1 MNMPVLKTEA
11 VDRGATSRRPPRW
24 CGSARRKPSFVKATL
39 LPMLGAIAARVV
51 PPLVMLALLLAVWQ
65 ILCMQPGAT
74 LPSPTKIWTEAYDLI
89 VDPFFVAGPQDI
101 GLGWRVLT
109 SLQRVAIGYGLA
121 GLIGI
126 MLGTIIGQSVWAM
139 RGLDPIFQM
148 LRTISPLAWLPISL
162 AAFRDSQPSAIFV
175 IFITAVWPIII
186 NTAVGIRNIPQDY
199 RNVAAVLRLNH
210 LEFFCKI
217 MIPSAAPYIF
227 TGLRIGI
234 GLSWLAI
241 VAAEMLTG
249 GVGIGFFIWDA
260 WNSSRLSDIVV
271 ALVYIGVVGFVLD
284 RIVAGI
290 ATIVTRGT
298 SRQLK
303 ERSMTPYLKI
313 DHVDKILHARL
324 ARDRGAASDI
334 TLTIEQGEYVSI
346 IGHSGCGKITLLN
359 IVAGLMPVTQ
369 RGGAAGEPGGQRARP
384 RPRRRVPEPFAA
396 AVAHRLRQR
405 PARRGQG
412 VRRPSAARRARMNG
426 RCTISSSCRWRTPR
440 TSGRRKS
447 PAA

>member
-1 MNMPVLKTEA
+1 MNMPVRKSEA
-11 VDRGATSRRPPRW
+11 LSIASSATPAEVLRLNV
-24 CGSARRKPSFVKATL
+24 AKPSYWQTRI
-39 LPMLGAIAARVV
+39 LPALGAVTARVL
-51 PPLVMLALLLAVWQ
+51 PPLVMLVMILTVWQ
-65 ILCMQPGAT
+65 ILCMKPGAT
-74 LPSPTKIWTEAYDLI
+74 LPAPSKIWTEAYDLI

-101 GLGWRVLT
+101 GLGWRVLI

-126 MLGTIIGQSVWAM
+126 ALGTIIGQSVWAM
-139 RGLDPIFQM
+139 RGLDPIFQV

-175 IFITAVWPIII
+175 IFITSVWPIII

-210 LEFFCKI
+210 LEFFWKI

-249 GVGIGFFIWDA
+249 GVGVGFFIWDA

-271 ALVYIGVVGFVLD
+271 ALVYIGVVGFILD

-290 ATIVTRGT
+290 AVIVTRGT
-298 SRQLK
+298 
-303 ERSMTPYLKI
+303 
-313 DHVDKILHARL
+313 
-324 ARDRGAASDI
+324 AA
-334 TLTIEQGEYVSI
+334 
-346 IGHSGCGKITLLN
+346 N
-359 IVAGLMPVTQ
+359 
-369 RGGAAGEPGGQRARP
+369 
-384 RPRRRVPEPFAA
+384 
-396 AVAHRLRQR
+396 
-405 PARRGQG
+405 
-412 VRRPSAARRARMNG
+412 
-426 RCTISSSCRWRTPR
+426 
-440 TSGRRKS
+440 
-447 PAA
+447 

>member
-1 MNMPVLKTEA
+1 MNMPALKTEPA
-11 VDRGATSRRPPRW
+11 IPLPAPTAEVLRFAAP
-24 CGSARRKPSFVKATL
+24 KPDFFQS
-39 LPMLGAIAARVV
+39 RVV
-51 PPLVMLALLLAVWQ
+51 PLLGRAAVRVLPPLVTLGLILTVWQ
-65 ILCMQPGAT
+65 ILCMKPGAT
-74 LPSPTKIWTEAYDLI
+74 LPAPSKIWADAYELI

-109 SLQRVAIGYGLA
+109 SLQRVAIGYGFA
-121 GLIGI
+121 GVIGI
-126 MLGTIIGQSVWAM
+126 LLGTLVGQSVWAM
-139 RGLDPIFQM
+139 RGLDPIFQI

-210 LEFFCKI
+210 LEFFYKV

-271 ALVYIGVVGFVLD
+271 ALVYIGLVGFILD
-284 RIVAGI
+284 RMVAAV
-290 ATIVTRGT
+290 ATFVTRGT
-298 SRQLK
+298 
-303 ERSMTPYLKI
+303 
-313 DHVDKILHARL
+313 
-324 ARDRGAASDI
+324 AA
-334 TLTIEQGEYVSI
+334 
-346 IGHSGCGKITLLN
+346 N
-359 IVAGLMPVTQ
+359 
-369 RGGAAGEPGGQRARP
+369 
-384 RPRRRVPEPFAA
+384 
-396 AVAHRLRQR
+396 
-405 PARRGQG
+405 
-412 VRRPSAARRARMNG
+412 
-426 RCTISSSCRWRTPR
+426 
-440 TSGRRKS
+440 
-447 PAA
+447 

>member
-1 MNMPVLKTEA
+1 MPAAARNDWNADMTMAALQK
-11 VDRGATSRRPPRW
+11 PP
-24 CGSARRKPSFVKATL
+24 
-39 LPMLGAIAARVV
+39 LGAPTPPVPAKVLRLAMTRHTVFAPRLRARLMEAAANVV
-51 PPLVMLALLLAVWQ
+51 PPLVMIALLLTVWQ
-65 ILCMQPGAT
+65 LLCMNPGAT

-101 GLGWRVLT
+101 GLGWRVLI
-109 SLQRVAIGYGLA
+109 SLQRVAIGFGLA

-126 MLGTIIGQSVWAM
+126 MLGTLVGQSIWAM
-139 RGLDPIFQM
+139 RGLDPIFQV

-210 LEFFCKI
+210 LEFFWKI

-260 WNSSRLSDIVV
+260 WNSSRLPDIVV
-271 ALVYIGVVGFVLD
+271 ALVYIGMIGFVLD
-284 RIVAGI
+284 RIVALV
-290 ATIVTRGT
+290 ARFVTHGT
-298 SRQLK
+298 
-303 ERSMTPYLKI
+303 
-313 DHVDKILHARL
+313 
-324 ARDRGAASDI
+324 AAS
-334 TLTIEQGEYVSI
+334 
-346 IGHSGCGKITLLN
+346 
-359 IVAGLMPVTQ
+359 
-369 RGGAAGEPGGQRARP
+369 
-384 RPRRRVPEPFAA
+384 
-396 AVAHRLRQR
+396 
-405 PARRGQG
+405 
-412 VRRPSAARRARMNG
+412 
-426 RCTISSSCRWRTPR
+426 
-440 TSGRRKS
+440 
-447 PAA
+447 